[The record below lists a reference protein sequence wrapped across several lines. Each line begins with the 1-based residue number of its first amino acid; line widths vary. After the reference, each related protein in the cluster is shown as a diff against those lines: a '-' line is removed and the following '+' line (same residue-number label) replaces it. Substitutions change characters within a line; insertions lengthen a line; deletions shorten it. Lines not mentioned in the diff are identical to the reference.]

1 MTVRANIDYRD
12 GYMASE
18 FIEGMARRYFGDDV
32 VDASPRYVKGKRK
45 GQLKGFLRWQKVSK
59 GGWVKTGPYDSD
71 GMRASGY
78 VERRIGKVIYV
89 DLSIRVWG
97 SEDIL
102 IASWDWE
109 HGVERDS
116 VKVKVYG
123 TEAA

>member
-12 GYMASE
+12 GYMSSE

-32 VDASPRYVKGKRK
+32 VDATPRYVKGKRK

-116 VKVKVYG
+116 VKVKVYE

>member
-12 GYMASE
+12 GYMSSE

-116 VKVKVYG
+116 VKVKVYE

>member
-1 MTVRANIDYRD
+1 MTVRADIDYRD
-12 GYMASE
+12 GYMSSE
-18 FIEGMARRYFGDDV
+18 FIEGMARRYFGDEI
-32 VDASPRYVKGKRK
+32 VDALPRYVRGKRK
-45 GQLKGFLRWQKVSK
+45 GQLKGFLQWQKVSK

-116 VKVKVYG
+116 VKVKVYE

>member
-12 GYMASE
+12 GYMSSE

-116 VKVKVYG
+116 VKVKVYEI
-123 TEAA
+123 EAA